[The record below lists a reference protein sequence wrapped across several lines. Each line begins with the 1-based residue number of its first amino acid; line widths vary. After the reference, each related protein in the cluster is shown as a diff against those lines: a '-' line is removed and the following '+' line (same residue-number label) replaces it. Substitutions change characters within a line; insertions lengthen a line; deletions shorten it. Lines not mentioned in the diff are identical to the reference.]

1 MTCRLLTLV
10 SAVLLACAAAAPAGT
25 IYKVTAK
32 KGDATVTY
40 EVQFG
45 GTRLMETW
53 TAFDP
58 KTKKFVHLKWPRRG
72 GKAPE
77 PVASIFDHRTGET
90 VRLYK
95 FPGADGPLPVIPDMD
110 AMKVCPLTG
119 DKAFKAVPHIAI
131 D

>member
-1 MTCRLLTLV
+1 MLKRVLGML
-10 SAVLLACAAAAPAGT
+10 ALLACVAGAGAGT
-25 IYKVTAK
+25 VYKVTAK
-32 KGDATVTY
+32 KGDETVTY

-45 GTRLMETW
+45 GTRLAEKW

-58 KTKKFVHLKWPRRG
+58 KTKKFVHLSWMRRG

-77 PVASIFDHRTGET
+77 PAAVIWDHRTGELIK
-90 VRLYK
+90 LYK
-95 FPGADGPLPVIPDMD
+95 FPGADAPLPVIPDIE